1 MATRIRQGTN
11 GGWRAWLARLLTRLA
26 GRGRGNRR
34 EEPAHLAAGN
44 WGEDIACEQLRRDGF
59 NVLGRRVRVGRRDEI
74 DILARE
80 GDDTLVF
87 VEVKT
92 RADESFGRP
101 GAAVDRD
108 KRRNLS
114 RAALRYLKALRRRPK
129 FFRFDVVEVVGR
141 PGGAAPVV
149 RHIRNAF
156 QVSKP
161 YHTPWV

>member
-1 MATRIRQGTN
+1 VATPIRQGTS
-11 GGWRAWLARLLTRLA
+11 GGWRVWLRQRLNRWL
-26 GRGRGNRR
+26 GRDRA
-34 EEPAHLAAGN
+34 EPAHLAAGN
-44 WGEDIACEQLRRDGF
+44 WGEDVACAQLRRDGF
-59 NVLGRRVRVGRRDEI
+59 KILGRRVRVGRRDEI

-80 GDDTLVF
+80 GADTLVF

-114 RAALRYLKALRRRPK
+114 RAALRYLKALRQRPK
-129 FFRFDVVEVVGR
+129 FFRFDVVEVIGH

-149 RHIRNAF
+149 RHNRNAF

-161 YHTPWV
+161 YHTPWG